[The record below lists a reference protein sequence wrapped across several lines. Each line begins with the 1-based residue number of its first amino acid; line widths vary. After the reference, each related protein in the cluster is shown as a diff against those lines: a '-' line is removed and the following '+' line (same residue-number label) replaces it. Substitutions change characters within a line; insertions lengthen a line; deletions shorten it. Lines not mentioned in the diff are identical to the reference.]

1 MVLVVAL
8 VVKLAL
14 NVPHT
19 VLHAIVTLSAH
30 NAQMVMLCLIAIRRV
45 IHVPLAT
52 MPKTQSASLA
62 PPDVLTVLPTQTVK
76 RVVAML
82 QPLSVVSLVVLPQL
96 LPSLSLLSKRRL
108 FWA

>member
-19 VLHAIVTLSAH
+19 VLHVIVTLYAH
-30 NAQMVMLCLIAIRRV
+30 NVPMVTLCLIAIRRV
-45 IHVPLAT
+45 IPAPLAI
-52 MPKTQSASLA
+52 MPKIRSASLV
-62 PPDVLTVLPTQTVK
+62 PPDVLTALPTQTVK
-76 RVVAML
+76 KVVAML
-82 QPLSVVSLVVLPQL
+82 QPLLVVLLVVLPQS

>member
-1 MVLVVAL
+1 VVLVVAL

-19 VLHAIVTLSAH
+19 VLHVIVKLYAH
-30 NAQMVMLCLIAIRRV
+30 NARMVMLCLIAIRHV
-45 IHVPLAT
+45 IPVPLAT
-52 MPKTQSASLA
+52 MPKIRSASLV